1 MATIYAS
8 VDTSTLSERCRI
20 DLLDTVAQLR
30 RHCETL
36 PKRAATTAAPELP
49 TCTFA
54 NTTSRTRKEIS
65 GHDEAV
71 LHDFV
76 AEKEMSRYK
85 TMQATTSTYF
95 KDYQPRFLGNSRKS
109 DAFRAARNRA
119 ELSGKE
125 KDFVHRYAEAGAK
138 QSIQRE
144 ALSDAQSQ
152 MAVESYKEAFHKYRG
167 RDPTEKELQEVGKLY
182 FAFAEDGK
190 VGVVQ
195 KPHFYGPHTHVSI
208 CNRRYATCP
217 SQVFKA
223 ELPPVRHAR
232 SRFPGSIPVHS
243 STKNIC
249 MLTAGGMYSEG
260 LHNVSK
266 FGSVS
271 H

>member
-95 KDYQPRFLGNSRKS
+95 KDYQPRFLGNSRNLMLFVPHAIEQSSREKKRILFIAMPRRGQNS
-109 DAFRAARNRA
+109 QSSARR
-119 ELSGKE
+119 
-125 KDFVHRYAEAGAK
+125 
-138 QSIQRE
+138 
-144 ALSDAQSQ
+144 
-152 MAVESYKEAFHKYRG
+152 
-167 RDPTEKELQEVGKLY
+167 
-182 FAFAEDGK
+182 
-190 VGVVQ
+190 
-195 KPHFYGPHTHVSI
+195 
-208 CNRRYATCP
+208 
-217 SQVFKA
+217 
-223 ELPPVRHAR
+223 
-232 SRFPGSIPVHS
+232 
-243 STKNIC
+243 
-249 MLTAGGMYSEG
+249 
-260 LHNVSK
+260 
-266 FGSVS
+266 
-271 H
+271 